1 MSPDAA
7 SLRALFERDPD
18 PPVELAA
25 LLLAKDFAPDLD
37 VPAALAELDALAAPL
52 AARVQRAE
60 TARDLA
66 AAIGTWLFD
75 ESGFRGNE
83 DDYYDPRNSYLHE
96 VIRSRAGIPISLTVV
111 MIAVGR
117 RVGVA
122 VEGVGLPGHF
132 LARVVGRQPG
142 DSTLVDP
149 FFRGREVTPTLAAE
163 LARRALGDAAKI
175 RPEHL
180 HPVGS
185 RAMTVRMLS
194 NLKGI
199 HESRGDHA
207 NALVVCDRLVDLTG
221 APEARRDRARHLLAM
236 NATRAAADDLEAWLL
251 ARPDAPDA
259 AEARAAIARA
269 RATGKRTLQ

>member
-1 MSPDAA
+1 MSPGAA

-60 TARDLA
+60 TSRDLA
-66 AAIGTWLFD
+66 AALGTWLFD
-75 ESGFRGNE
+75 ELGFRGNE

-117 RVGVA
+117 RAGVA

-132 LARVVGRQPG
+132 LARVVGRSVG

-163 LARRALGDAAKI
+163 LARRALGEAARI

-180 HPVGS
+180 LPVGA

-194 NLKGI
+194 NLKGV
-199 HESRGDHA
+199 HEGRGDHA
-207 NALVVCDRLVDLTG
+207 HALVVCDRLVDLTG

-236 NATRAAADDLEAWLL
+236 NASQAAVEDLEAWLL

-259 AEARAAIARA
+259 AEVRATVARA
-269 RATGKRTLQ
+269 RSTGKRTLQ